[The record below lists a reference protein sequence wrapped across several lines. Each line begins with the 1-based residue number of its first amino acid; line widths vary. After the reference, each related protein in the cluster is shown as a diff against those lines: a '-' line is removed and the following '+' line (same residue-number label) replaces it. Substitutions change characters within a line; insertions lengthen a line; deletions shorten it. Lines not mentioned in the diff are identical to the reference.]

1 MKFLKTYRAGIKDLP
16 FALLLVDCIW
26 WILTLF
32 NIYQGDYWFVL
43 EIMSH
48 SLAFVFFMSFYAYV
62 HKYCLYSWAC
72 IAGLGLLNVLN
83 ILHYFVNFTYI
94 QAYAGFII
102 LTALIFAIIR
112 WKKLYYNKS

>member
-1 MKFLKTYRAGIKDLP
+1 MKLLKTYKAGIKDLP
-16 FALLLVDCIW
+16 FALLLTDLVW
-26 WILTLF
+26 WILSLF
-32 NIYQGDYWFVL
+32 NVYSFDYWFVL

-48 SLAFVFFMSFYAYV
+48 SLAFALFMAFYAYV
-62 HKYCLYSWAC
+62 HKYCLYSWVC
-72 IAGLGLLNVLN
+72 IIGLGFLNLLN

-102 LTALIFAIIR
+102 TTALIFAIIR

>member
-1 MKFLKTYRAGIKDLP
+1 MTFLKTYKAGIKDLP
-16 FALLLVDCIW
+16 FALLSLDLIW
-26 WILTLF
+26 WILSLF
-32 NIYQGDYWFVL
+32 NVNVL
-43 EIMSH
+43 SHWWISEIMSH
-48 SLAFVFFMSFYAYV
+48 SLAFVLFMAFYAYV
-62 HKYCLYSWAC
+62 HKYCLYSWVC
-72 IAGLGLLNVLN
+72 IIGLGFLNLLN